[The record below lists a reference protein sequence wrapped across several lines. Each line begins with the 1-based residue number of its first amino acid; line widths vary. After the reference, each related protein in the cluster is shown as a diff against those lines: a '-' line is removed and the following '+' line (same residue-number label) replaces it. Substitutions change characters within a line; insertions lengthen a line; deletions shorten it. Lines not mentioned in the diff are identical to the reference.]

1 MFSPQYIPPPQLP
14 EYPRYC
20 AESAAALLRDLA
32 GNLTPEALAQGGL
45 NILSRL
51 NVREAQA
58 IRRAL
63 LDAEYLSQHIR
74 RTLEGK

>member
-1 MFSPQYIPPPQLP
+1 MIQPQYIPPPQLP
-14 EYPRYC
+14 EYPKYC

-32 GNLTPEALAQGGL
+32 GNLDSITAV
-45 NILSRL
+45 
-51 NVREAQA
+51 NVKEAQA

>member
-1 MFSPQYIPPPQLP
+1 MIQPQYIPPPQIP

-20 AESAAALLRDLA
+20 AEGAAAFLRDLA
-32 GNLTPEALAQGGL
+32 GNLNTLAAA
-45 NILSRL
+45 

-74 RTLEGK
+74 RELERGG

>member
-1 MFSPQYIPPPQLP
+1 MIQQYIPPPQLP

-20 AESAAALLRDLA
+20 AESAAALLKDLA
-32 GNLTPEALAQGGL
+32 GNLDSLAAVTVKEAP
-45 NILSRL
+45 
-51 NVREAQA
+51 A